1 MKKTLQEELQKIH
14 NITYGKEIMTKDFL
28 NDILSK
34 IGLNMFDD
42 PKKADLVSKDVEQL
56 YTSLEDAID
65 KGGLSQQRKGS
76 MGFQKEVESMQI
88 GLTLLGY
95 TLPKYGIDG
104 LFGPE
109 TASAVSKF
117 TTDNVERLKESASEL
132 RSTLDDLG
140 YDEKGNELTSGGQ
153 ITDEISG
160 IVSDILKDYAK
171 VKPKVNVVITAG
183 NDNFHKNRKSRH
195 PKGQAVDLVIKPHNS
210 ENARAFMNVLNNYK
224 SKNSKFSY
232 IDEYTHPTPGS
243 TGGHFHL
250 QYSDGKAVGGPSGKS
265 VGSIATAT
273 SEMLSKLIEL
283 LKSKNI
289 EDADIK
295 QYIDPT
301 VLASGGN
308 EKSSSSSSNTSGSV
322 ESRWMDVTKKVIDNF
337 EGGYWNYWECKN
349 HPWHS
354 MYKKSGETMFGL
366 DRKAG
371 EIEKLGPDGKE
382 FFRIIDDEKKKLGMS
397 NFCSKWIYNYSG
409 GELEERL
416 KSLASKIMYNEY
428 LKNMSNYIKDPE
440 TKKRIEGNSGLL
452 LHMAYATWNG
462 PGHFQK
468 FAKKLETAV
477 KEGKS
482 DEELLDIAKNNRTNT
497 FTGDWAKAT
506 TRVNSLIDK
515 TSGMS

>member
-1 MKKTLQEELQKIH
+1 MKKQKVIVL
-14 NITYGKEIMTKDFL
+14 TEQDLYGIIDK
-28 NDILSK
+28 ILSAT
-34 IGLNMFDD
+34 GLS
-42 PKKADLVSKDVEQL
+42 SKD
-56 YTSLEDAID
+56 IF
-65 KGGLSQQRKGS
+65 GGG
-76 MGFQKEVESMQI
+76 
-88 GLTLLGY
+88 
-95 TLPKYGIDG
+95 
-104 LFGPE
+104 
-109 TASAVSKF
+109 
-117 TTDNVERLKESASEL
+117 
-132 RSTLDDLG
+132 
-140 YDEKGNELTSGGQ
+140 
-153 ITDEISG
+153 
-160 IVSDILKDYAK
+160 
-171 VKPKVNVVITAG
+171 VK
-183 NDNFHKNRKSRH
+183 
-195 PKGQAVDLVIKPHNS
+195 
-210 ENARAFMNVLNNYK
+210 
-224 SKNSKFSY
+224 
-232 IDEYTHPTPGS
+232 
-243 TGGHFHL
+243 
-250 QYSDGKAVGGPSGKS
+250 
-265 VGSIATAT
+265 
-273 SEMLSKLIEL
+273 
-283 LKSKNI
+283 
-289 EDADIK
+289 
-295 QYIDPT
+295 
-301 VLASGGN
+301 

-382 FFRIIDDEKKKLGMS
+382 FFRI
-397 NFCSKWIYNYSG
+397 WIYNYRG

-482 DEELLDIAKNNRTNT
+482 DEELLDIAKTGRTNT
-497 FTGDWAKAT
+497 FTGAWAKAT

>member
-14 NITYGKEIMTKDFL
+14 NITYGKEIMTEDFL

-95 TLPKYGIDG
+95 TLPEHGIDG

-117 TTDNVERLKESASEL
+117 TKDNVERLEESASEL

-140 YDEKGNELTSGGQ
+140 YDEKGNELTSNGQ

-160 IVSDILKDYAK
+160 IVSDVLKDYAK

-195 PKGQAVDLVIKPHNS
+195 PMGQAVDLVIKPHNS

-232 IDEYTHPTPGS
+232 IDEYTHPTPHS

-250 QYSDGKAVGGPSGKS
+250 QYRDGKAVGGPSGKS
-265 VGSIATAT
+265 VGSIVTAT

-301 VLASGGN
+301 SDG
-308 EKSSSSSSNTSGSV
+308 KSSSNTSGSV
-322 ESRWMDVTKKVIDNF
+322 ASKWDNVTKKVIDNF

-349 HPWHS
+349 HPWNS
-354 MYKKSGETMFGL
+354 MYRKSGETMFGL

-382 FFRIIDDEKKKLGMS
+382 FFRIIDDDKKKLGMS
-397 NFCSKWIYNYSG
+397 NFCSKWTYNYRG
-409 GELEERL
+409 GELEKRL
-416 KSLASKIMYNEY
+416 KDLASKIMYNEY
-428 LKNMSNYIKDPE
+428 EKNMSNYVKDPE
-440 TKKRIEGNSGLL
+440 TKKRIEGNEGLL
-452 LHMAYATWNG
+452 LHMSYATWNG

-468 FAKKLETAV
+468 FAKKLENAV
-477 KEGKS
+477 KAGKS
-482 DEELLDIAKNNRTNT
+482 DEELLDIAKDGRANT
-497 FTGDWAKAT
+497 FTGSWAKAT
-506 TRVNSLIDK
+506 TKVNSLIDK
-515 TSGMS
+515 ASSSDIA